1 MSRSASQAKIINASL
16 LLAGVASILVVYK
29 YATKPGGRTQS
40 KKSLPKDDDKEDSD
54 APRSPTKEAAQK
66 IHSGTPLHSN
76 KSSAASTGSASAS
89 AGGGESTSTEDFM
102 AELHLQIE
110 EIDKRGKTLFRAKK
124 HLDAAE
130 VFTEAL
136 DLINSKVA
144 NASKYNN
151 LNRQLVTL
159 MNNRSAMYEK
169 GALPDLALVD
179 CDGILDIEP
188 SHAKARTRKLR
199 ILEALKRYPEALVE
213 VCALQLQFMQDNRD
227 KLRLGIPV
235 TPPVSQSKIEDLMGN
250 ILPTKIEETLA
261 EIEIKYGTQ
270 DRPLPSCHTIM
281 QLVQSFAGYNS
292 WMAQAARDGGLDEL
306 SAKLDAANNDA
317 EKVECLLKRGRRYAY
332 HRKFEDCKNN
342 FEAAYEILE
351 KGGDELRDI
360 LEGDTYARV
369 LEWTGMCR
377 HLRYDLDGALKCYE
391 ACSDADPTN
400 AEILV
405 KRAGVRMDAGKLEE
419 AISLFDT
426 ALGIDPSAVDALL
439 HRANLR
445 MLEQKPLEAKTDLE
459 RCIELRPNHIFA
471 HLRLA
476 TIYMAMNDAEGAK
489 RSLDNASLID
499 PQSSEV
505 HSYRGELLFAQG
517 QMDEAKV
524 EFDLASECDAGNPTA
539 YVNAALAVMN
549 TPGAGGGPPDIPE
562 AVRLLE
568 KAIDVDPQFHTA
580 YVHLGQLKLSMATD
594 LSTARAVVALY
605 DQGLEYCRT
614 ADELRDIV
622 SMRILTIA
630 QVDAASALKMDTLN
644 MQ

>member
-1 MSRSASQAKIINASL
+1 
-16 LLAGVASILVVYK
+16 
-29 YATKPGGRTQS
+29 
-40 KKSLPKDDDKEDSD
+40 
-54 APRSPTKEAAQK
+54 
-66 IHSGTPLHSN
+66 
-76 KSSAASTGSASAS
+76 
-89 AGGGESTSTEDFM
+89 
-102 AELHLQIE
+102 
-110 EIDKRGKTLFRAKK
+110 
-124 HLDAAE
+124 
-130 VFTEAL
+130 
-136 DLINSKVA
+136 
-144 NASKYNN
+144 
-151 LNRQLVTL
+151 
-159 MNNRSAMYEK
+159 
-169 GALPDLALVD
+169 
-179 CDGILDIEP
+179 
-188 SHAKARTRKLR
+188 
-199 ILEALKRYPEALVE
+199 
-213 VCALQLQFMQDNRD
+213 
-227 KLRLGIPV
+227 
-235 TPPVSQSKIEDLMGN
+235 
-250 ILPTKIEETLA
+250 
-261 EIEIKYGTQ
+261 
-270 DRPLPSCHTIM
+270 
-281 QLVQSFAGYNS
+281 
-292 WMAQAARDGGLDEL
+292 
-306 SAKLDAANNDA
+306 
-317 EKVECLLKRGRRYAY
+317 
-332 HRKFEDCKNN
+332 
-342 FEAAYEILE
+342 
-351 KGGDELRDI
+351 
-360 LEGDTYARV
+360 
-369 LEWTGMCR
+369 
-377 HLRYDLDGALKCYE
+377 
-391 ACSDADPTN
+391 
-400 AEILV
+400 
-405 KRAGVRMDAGKLEE
+405 LEE